1 MKKLLT
7 LIAVLFLT
15 TPAYAQETIN
25 VNVKKDDSYSDAVKA
40 GAAATTARAALATAM
55 AEPSIKIKVPIDV
68 DFNNYTHIALVGVDY
83 FTVMWGIKNTKA
95 AYTNVKELLSFSPLE
110 IINPAEEDK
119 KKFKKNKMFLRSI
132 KDPNWLYV
140 YYKDSFQSVDKV
152 TSLVIRDS
160 KNKILYS
167 ATHTNFSGTEVMS
180 VLTDFWTNTMKK
192 LLIILLIVPLVLF
205 SQSWEIGTGLN
216 SGNSKIQSSQVIMFE
231 RTSYTKEKSIYSL
244 GFEIGFPISSPLFSE
259 NDSFWRDRLTDVPGE
274 LRGSFKKDL
283 KTGKQIYN
291 PYFFGVKYKRYFK
304 KSLSF
309 SIVLGTNNVDI
320 LNQYIHYDLYN
331 QEEVLDQLY
340 DDPTLGF
347 RDLSEND
354 QEELEAQNYKY
365 DESYE
370 NWDSDLDK
378 IIPYYKIGLDYN
390 FSFPISLKIGYGSNG
405 FFTGISYVTK
415 NQNLIKNLTKIDK
428 ESESKNIK
436 IAGTRLS
443 NVDVYDLSAMIK
455 IFIADC
461 RVNGIDV
468 LPNNIKATFDELPEG
483 TVALASGF
491 NNDNQII
498 IKVDP
503 VKWQNASPSKQWYVL
518 YHELGHDVL
527 NLDHGEGGKMMFNYV
542 DRDYSWDEWLNDKNY
557 MFNSYKRN
565 N

>member
-1 MKKLLT
+1 
-7 LIAVLFLT
+7 
-15 TPAYAQETIN
+15 
-25 VNVKKDDSYSDAVKA
+25 
-40 GAAATTARAALATAM
+40 
-55 AEPSIKIKVPIDV
+55 
-68 DFNNYTHIALVGVDY
+68 
-83 FTVMWGIKNTKA
+83 
-95 AYTNVKELLSFSPLE
+95 
-110 IINPAEEDK
+110 
-119 KKFKKNKMFLRSI
+119 
-132 KDPNWLYV
+132 
-140 YYKDSFQSVDKV
+140 
-152 TSLVIRDS
+152 
-160 KNKILYS
+160 
-167 ATHTNFSGTEVMS
+167 
-180 VLTDFWTNTMKK
+180 MKK

-244 GFEIGFPISSPLFSE
+244 GFEIGFPMSSPSFSE
-259 NDSFWRDRLTDVPGE
+259 NDYNWRDGLTDVPGE

-340 DDPTLGF
+340 DDPTMGF

-354 QEELEAQNYKY
+354 QEELLAQNYKY

-436 IAGTRLS
+436 IAGTKLS

-461 RVNGIDV
+461 RVNGIDI

-491 NNDNQII
+491 NNDNQIT

-542 DRDYSWDEWLNDKNY
+542 DRDYSWDEWLNDKKY

>member
-1 MKKLLT
+1 MKK
-7 LIAVLFLT
+7 
-15 TPAYAQETIN
+15 
-25 VNVKKDDSYSDAVKA
+25 
-40 GAAATTARAALATAM
+40 
-55 AEPSIKIKVPIDV
+55 
-68 DFNNYTHIALVGVDY
+68 
-83 FTVMWGIKNTKA
+83 
-95 AYTNVKELLSFSPLE
+95 
-110 IINPAEEDK
+110 
-119 KKFKKNKMFLRSI
+119 
-132 KDPNWLYV
+132 
-140 YYKDSFQSVDKV
+140 
-152 TSLVIRDS
+152 
-160 KNKILYS
+160 
-167 ATHTNFSGTEVMS
+167 
-180 VLTDFWTNTMKK
+180 
-192 LLIILLIVPLVLF
+192 ILLLLMFNPFIMF
-205 SQSWEIGTGLN
+205 SQSWEIGTGTN
-216 SGNSKIQSSQVIMFE
+216 RGNNKIQSSQVIMFE
-231 RTSYTKEKSIYSL
+231 RTSYTKEKNIYSL
-244 GFEIGFPISSPLFSE
+244 GLEIGFPLSSPLFSE
-259 NDSFWRDRLTDVPGE
+259 NDSFYREYLTDVPGE
-274 LRGSFKKDL
+274 LGSSGIKKDL

-291 PYFFGVKYKRYFK
+291 PYLIGIKYKRYFK
-304 KSLSF
+304 KRLSF
-309 SIVLGTNNVDI
+309 SIVLGTSSADI
-320 LNQYIHYDLYN
+320 LNQYINYDLYN
-331 QEEVLDQLY
+331 QTEVLDILY
-340 DDPTLGF
+340 DDTSLGF
-347 RDLSEND
+347 IDLSDNART
-354 QEELEAQNYKY
+354 ELLAQNYKY
-365 DESYE
+365 NESYE
-370 NWDSDLDK
+370 YFNSDLTK
-378 IIPYYKIGLDYN
+378 NLLYFKVGVDYN

-415 NQNLIKNLTKIDK
+415 NQNLIKNLTKKDK

-542 DRDYSWDEWLNDKNY
+542 DRDYSWDEWLNDKKY